1 MIYTG
6 TTQATNIYL
15 NGQQITKGYKGQV
28 LFFGDS
34 QGETIELTIT
44 GDGLITD
51 RLIIGNTYSVVF
63 NLTDNTKKKV
73 FGGGNYVFA
82 GDDTDYHN
90 YFGPLAGQNNYF
102 VSDYYNAGE
111 NPVTYSGTFTFTANT
126 TSLYLFWTGY
136 YDQEHRF
143 SSGTVYLT
151 GIVAPVAL
159 KDYLI

>member
-1 MIYTG
+1 MIYKG

-63 NLTDNTKKKV
+63 NLTDRLSK
-73 FGGGNYVFA
+73 
-82 GDDTDYHN
+82 
-90 YFGPLAGQNNYF
+90 Q
-102 VSDYYNAGE
+102 
-111 NPVTYSGTFTFTANT
+111 
-126 TSLYLFWTGY
+126 
-136 YDQEHRF
+136 
-143 SSGTVYLT
+143 
-151 GIVAPVAL
+151 
-159 KDYLI
+159 